1 MSGGQTRR
9 RWRLVGAAW
18 LQVATT
24 FLGDGSETPSLSC
37 GARRAAPSRLRTQP
51 DELMAASHA
60 CACRQEQDATR
71 CNDDAARAM
80 TCQCCCVP
88 FAERCVPH
96 SLLSVAAI
104 TSHSHLQQWGGQLRA
119 VVLGAVVLGAGV
131 VWRRGRPRWRKG
143 GGRRRRR
150 RRAVAGDSPLLEQL
164 VQPLLLLVRPG
175 EGGQGGLEK
184 VSKRRG
190 CVRGGRR
197 GEGGRRGGEGVAA
210 ADAARGRATPR
221 TTWCRCAS
229 ASSPPPPPASASA
242 CERRAASARRCRP
255 RVPSSSHRAAAAPR
269 ASAAAA
275 PPSPRRR
282 RRRRRRSTARPCRR
296 ASPPPRRPS
305 PRCAASCYSARR
317 AAGRRPRRPPP
328 GARPG
333 RPSRA
338 RRARG
343 RA

>member
-229 ASSPPPPPASASA
+229 ASSPPRPASAPA
-242 CERRAASARRCRP
+242 CDRAAAARRCRP
-255 RVPSSSHRAAAAPR
+255 RVPSSSRRAAAAPR

-282 RRRRRRSTARPCRR
+282 RRRRRSTAPPCRR

-317 AAGRRPRRPPP
+317 AAGRRLRRPPP